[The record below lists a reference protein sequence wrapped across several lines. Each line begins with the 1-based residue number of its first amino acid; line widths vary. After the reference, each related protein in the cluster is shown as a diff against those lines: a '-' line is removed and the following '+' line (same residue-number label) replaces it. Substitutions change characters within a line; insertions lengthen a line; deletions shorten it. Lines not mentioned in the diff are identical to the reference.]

1 MKLGW
6 RKVRR
11 LAGALALV
19 FCMTAI
25 GHGQAGGETGAGTAG
40 TEPRAGGDQIIMD
53 ILDED
58 ALLLVQRVDGRDV
71 VRVLGRSQ
79 VRHRQ
84 RTAWANELEYDE
96 GAGRAVMRGDVELV
110 DEGDEPLNVVAGYL
124 ELDLD
129 TEAAL
134 ARGNVRFVRGDGRG
148 RADEL
153 HYGEYAQLQP
163 VIAAELAA
171 RRTNAAAVQAFLAD
185 FLPEDR
191 VLVLIGNVDMQ
202 EGDREFAAEFVV
214 INTRNEALL
223 SVGRSAARL
232 PGPADEP

>member
-25 GHGQAGGETGAGTAG
+25 GHGQAGGETGAGNAG

-96 GAGRAVMRGDVELV
+96 GAGRAVRSEEHRSEL
-110 DEGDEPLNVVAGYL
+110 
-124 ELDLD
+124 
-129 TEAAL
+129 
-134 ARGNVRFVRGDGRG
+134 
-148 RADEL
+148 
-153 HYGEYAQLQP
+153 Q
-163 VIAAELAA
+163 
-171 RRTNAAAVQAFLAD
+171 
-185 FLPEDR
+185 
-191 VLVLIGNVDMQ
+191 
-202 EGDREFAAEFVV
+202 
-214 INTRNEALL
+214 
-223 SVGRSAARL
+223 
-232 PGPADEP
+232 